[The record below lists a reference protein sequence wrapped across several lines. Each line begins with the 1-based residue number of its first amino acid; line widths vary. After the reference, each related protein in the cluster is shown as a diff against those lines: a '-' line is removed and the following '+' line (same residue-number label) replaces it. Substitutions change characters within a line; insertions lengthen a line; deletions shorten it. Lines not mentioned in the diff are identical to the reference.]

1 VVCLEG
7 DGSGMYT
14 LQSLWTQ
21 AREGLD
27 VTTLIFANH
36 SYNILKGELAKVGA
50 GNPGRKALD
59 MMDLSRPDLDWLML
73 ARGMGVDGA
82 RVTSADE
89 LNKALDAGFAT
100 SGPYVIEVM
109 L

>member
-1 VVCLEG
+1 
-7 DGSGMYT
+7 MYT
-14 LQSLWTQ
+14 LQALWTQ

-27 VTTLIFANH
+27 VTTVIFANR
-36 SYNILKGELAKVGA
+36 SYAILKGELAKVGA

-73 ARGMGVDGA
+73 ARGMGVEGS
-82 RVTSADE
+82 RVSSADE
-89 LNKALDAGFAT
+89 LNKALDAGLAT
-100 SGPYVIEVM
+100 QGPYLIEVM

>member
-1 VVCLEG
+1 
-7 DGSGMYT
+7 MYT

-27 VTTLIFANH
+27 VTTVIFANR
-36 SYNILKGELAKVGA
+36 SYAILRGELAKVGA

-59 MMDLSRPDLDWLML
+59 MLDLSRPDLDWLML
-73 ARGMGVDGA
+73 ARGMGVDGC
-82 RVTSADE
+82 RVESADV
-89 LNKALDAGFAT
+89 LNKALEAGLAVN
-100 SGPYVIEVM
+100 GPSLIEVM